1 LLEVLVH
8 AEIDLEDIPVNFRYL
23 EIEAPDSTSIEVVP
37 GHVLERNWQDDLQMT
52 RTFGDEWLG
61 ANRTALLQVPSTIV
75 PVTWNLLINPQHADA
90 SRIQIARVHEHLLDA
105 RLR

>member
-1 LLEVLVH
+1 VH

-23 EIEAPDSTSIEVVP
+23 EITAPDSTSIEVVS
-37 GHVLERNWQDDLQMT
+37 GHVLERNWQDDLQLT

-61 ANRTALLQVPSTIV
+61 SLRTALLKVPSTIV
-75 PVTWNLLINPQHADA
+75 PATWNLLINPQHAEA
-90 SRIQIARVHEHLLDA
+90 RQIRIAGVHEHPLDA